1 MSTEKMLITVEQA
14 REYAHDYDSSDTA
27 MEGFIRSAEAYIA
40 NGVGPVDG
48 DDPEAQLLC
57 GLIVCEIDDCR
68 QITAAEANSTRLL
81 VTSLKQHLKLKTR
94 AVSNLDTATE
104 KEADA

>member
-1 MSTEKMLITVEQA
+1 MLISVEQA

-40 NGVGPVDG
+40 NGVGPVKA

-68 QITAAEANSTRLL
+68 EMSAAEANSTRLL
-81 VTSLKQHLKLKTR
+81 VTSLKQHLKLKAR
-94 AVSNLDTATE
+94 AVSNSDTATE
-104 KEADA
+104 KGDNA